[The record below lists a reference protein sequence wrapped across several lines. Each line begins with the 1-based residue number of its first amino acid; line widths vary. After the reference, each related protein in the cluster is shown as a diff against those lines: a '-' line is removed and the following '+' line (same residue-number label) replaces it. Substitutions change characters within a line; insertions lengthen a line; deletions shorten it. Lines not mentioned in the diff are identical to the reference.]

1 MTEPIELTDEERAAI
16 SANLKDA
23 EMAYHKLRTGAQARI
38 FVDQNGERVEFA
50 VANADRLRAYIMEMK
65 AQLGLPTGIIGPM
78 QPWML

>member
-1 MTEPIELTDEERAAI
+1 MTELTDEERALI
-16 SANLKDA
+16 SVNLKEA
-23 EMAYHKLRTGAQARI
+23 EQAYHQLRIGAKART

-65 AQLGLPTGIIGPM
+65 AQLGLPTGIIGPA

>member
-1 MTEPIELTDEERAAI
+1 MTELSEEERAMI
-16 SANLKDA
+16 SANLKEA
-23 EMAYHKLRTGAQARI
+23 EDAYHKLRMGSQPRV

-65 AQLGLPTGIIGPM
+65 GQLGLPSGIIGPA

>member
-1 MTEPIELTDEERAAI
+1 MTELSDEEKAMI
-16 SANLKDA
+16 TANLSEA
-23 EMAYHKLRTGAQARI
+23 EKAYHVLRIGSQARI

-65 AQLGLPTGIIGPM
+65 AQLGLPTGIIGPA